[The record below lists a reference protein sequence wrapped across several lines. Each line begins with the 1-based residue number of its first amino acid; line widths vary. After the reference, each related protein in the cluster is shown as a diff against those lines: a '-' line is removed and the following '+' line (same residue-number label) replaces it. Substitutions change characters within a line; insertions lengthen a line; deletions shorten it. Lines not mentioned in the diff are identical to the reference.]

1 MTDGARPSPRQVID
15 AVSVNAASTHAG
27 CRSMRRHGSPKGL
40 SLLGSTFGIAAEDAR
55 SPLFATFR
63 ATLPAS
69 RDNLALVDAE
79 P

>member
-40 SLLGSTFGIAAEDAR
+40 SLLDLWHRGGGRPIAVIR
-55 SPLFATFR
+55 HF
-63 ATLPAS
+63 S
-69 RDNLALVDAE
+69 RDPSRE
-79 P
+79 PR